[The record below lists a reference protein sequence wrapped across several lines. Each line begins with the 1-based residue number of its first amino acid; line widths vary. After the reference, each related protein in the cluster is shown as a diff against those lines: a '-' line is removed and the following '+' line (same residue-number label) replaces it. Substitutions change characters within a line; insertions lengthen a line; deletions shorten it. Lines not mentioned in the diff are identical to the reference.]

1 MESGSEMLF
10 RVYLSAT
17 RDLKNVVQKQWIFL
31 ILVLFVVFFSL
42 AAPGF
47 WSIRNFKSLTVYT
60 TEPLLLALGQTFV
73 IVSGGIDLSVGAIL
87 AFCGVVAALILKAVW
102 AVVPNPVLSIGVGV
116 IAGLIIG
123 ALLGAINGTI
133 IARLRVPPF
142 VVTLGMLGI
151 ARGATYLLTAGH
163 SIVSLPPELGKIGN
177 AELFGI
183 LPIPVF
189 VALILVLLCHFV
201 LSKTRLGRY
210 TYAIGGSRPAAV
222 RAGIPVDKYTIM
234 IYTISGFTAAC
245 AGILIMARFSTG
257 APIAGM
263 NDELDSIAAV
273 VIGGASLYGGIGN
286 ILGSVVGAFI
296 IGVLLVGLIILGVD
310 PYWQMVS
317 VGGILIGAVFIDQI
331 RYRSRIYA

>member
-1 MESGSEMLF
+1 MLSKLF
-10 RVYLSAT
+10 AAFIGKLRNLF
-17 RDLKNVVQKQWIFL
+17 LGQWIFF
-31 ILVLFVVFFSL
+31 ILVLFVVFFSV

-47 WSIRNFKSLTVYT
+47 WSIRNFKSITVYT

-73 IVSGGIDLSVGAIL
+73 IISGGIDLSVGAVL
-87 AFCGVVAALILKAVW
+87 ALCGVLSALVLKTVW
-102 AVVPNPVLSIGVGV
+102 AFVPNAELSIGMGVAVGLC
-116 IAGLIIG
+116 AGIM
-123 ALLGAINGTI
+123 LGAINGTI
-133 IARLRVPPF
+133 IAKLKVPPF

-151 ARGATYLLTAGH
+151 ARGATYLLTSGH
-163 SIVSLPPELGKIGN
+163 SIVSLPPALGKIGN
-177 AELFGI
+177 AELFGF
-183 LPIPVF
+183 LPVSVF
-189 VALILVLLCHFV
+189 ITFLITVYAHFV

-210 TYAIGGSRPAAV
+210 TYAIGGGRAAAV
-222 RAGIPVDKYTIM
+222 RSGVAVDKYTII
-234 IYTISGFTAAC
+234 IYTISGFTAAW

-286 ILGSVVGAFI
+286 IPGSVVGAFI

-317 VGGILIGAVFIDQI
+317 VGGILIAAVFIDQI
-331 RYRSRIYA
+331 RYRSGVYA

>member
-1 MESGSEMLF
+1 MPLKS
-10 RVYLSAT
+10 YLSAT
-17 RDLKNVVQKQWIFL
+17 RDLKNTLLKQWIFL
-31 ILVLFVVFFSL
+31 ILVLFVIFFSL

-47 WSIRNFKSLTVYT
+47 WSPRNFKSLSVYT

-87 AFCGVVAALILKAVW
+87 AFCGVVAALVLKAVW
-102 AVVPNPVLSIGVGV
+102 AVVPSPVFSICIGVIVGL
-116 IAGLIIG
+116 IAGT
-123 ALLGAINGTI
+123 LLGGINGTI
-133 IARLRVPPF
+133 IAKLRVPPF

-151 ARGATYLLTAGH
+151 ARGATYLLTSGH
-163 SIVSLPPELGKIGN
+163 SIVSLPPELGRIGN
-177 AELFGI
+177 AELFGF
-183 LPIPVF
+183 LPLSVF
-189 VALILVLLCHFV
+189 VALILVLACHFL

-210 TYAIGGSRPAAV
+210 TYAIGGSPAAAM
-222 RAGIPVDKYTIM
+222 RAGIPLDRYTVL
-234 IYTISGFTAAC
+234 IYAISGFTAAC

-317 VGGILIGAVFIDQI
+317 VGGILIAAVFIDQM
-331 RYRSRIYA
+331 RYRTRIYS